1 MKIFKRI
8 AFIIFILI
16 IGATAGSSATRTV
29 IMKEISI
36 LIGGPSV
43 EKLPRIIQRLEKRLD
58 LNEEQKEDITEIL
71 TIGLKEMQ
79 QVRDEYNP
87 HMKQV
92 RERTRGLILEKLNE
106 KQKYEFNVMTERLKE
121 IVPFE

>member
-16 IGATAGSSATRTV
+16 IGATAGSYATRTV

>member
-16 IGATAGSSATRTV
+16 IGATAGSYATRTV

-92 RERTRGLILEKLNE
+92 REKTRGLILEKLNE

>member
-16 IGATAGSSATRTV
+16 IGATAGSYATRTV

-36 LIGGPSV
+36 LIGGSPV
-43 EKLPRIIQRLEKRLD
+43 DKLPKIIQRLEKRLD
-58 LNEEQKEDITEIL
+58 LNEEQKEEIAEIL
-71 TIGLKEMQ
+71 TLGLEEMQ
-79 QVRDEYNP
+79 KVRDEYNP

-92 RERTRGLILEKLNE
+92 REKTRGLILEKLNE
-106 KQKYEFNVMTERLKE
+106 KQKHQFNVMVERLKE

>member
-8 AFIIFILI
+8 AFITFILI
-16 IGATAGSSATRTV
+16 IGATAGSYATRTV

-79 QVRDEYNP
+79 QVRDKYNP